1 MSDRTCPSCN
11 IEFKF
16 PSKLKR
22 HFESSYHCKKTD
34 EEITD
39 YFKDTDDND
48 NIIKCD
54 SCLKTF
60 TRKSSYTRHQNM
72 SSCRRQENA
81 TILESLTS
89 DQIKIITNIIKQ
101 KPSKTNISNNNLT
114 NSNNLTNNTINNNIN
129 NIINNNNN
137 SNNTIINNN
146 NTIIQHINPF
156 GFEDVRTIPIT
167 EMKQI
172 LMSGPESGIEIIKTI
187 YSKIENKNFYK
198 PNISKPEI
206 ACLNK
211 DFNLTIYKTREFADA
226 LFDRCIAFLHHMLY
240 LCKNEYTKH
249 NIRYIYDNIEHIETT
264 MRTEIYDKKLKT
276 IIETEF
282 LNNNINN
289 KDRIKKFI
297 KEIKDNVDT
306 KDNSLLQIKNTL
318 DLKEDNNNEYKISIT
333 SLELNNVFGDP
344 KIILGS
350 RKEEIILNLRIS
362 RFEES
367 IFYNF
372 WIDRI
377 KNIKKYVMNSNKNV
391 SIGDIANLSKEENK
405 IMTMLDIINRRV
417 ENNRGDDYLDL
428 NINDEFRLDDI
439 VQENENIVDERDLHT
454 FDSLV
459 SR

>member
-34 EEITD
+34 EEISD
-39 YFKDTDDND
+39 YFKDTDDN
-48 NIIKCD
+48 IIKCD
-54 SCLKTF
+54 NCSKTF
-60 TRKSSYTRHQNM
+60 TRQSSYTRHQNT
-72 SSCRRQENA
+72 SSCRRQENS
-81 TILESLTS
+81 TILNSLTP

-101 KPSKTNISNNNLT
+101 KPNTPNN
-114 NSNNLTNNTINNNIN
+114 NNTINNNIN

-146 NTIIQHINPF
+146 NNNIINNNNTIIQLINPF
-156 GFEDVRTIPIT
+156 GFEDVRTIPIS
-167 EMKQI
+167 EMKTI
-172 LMSGPESGIEIIKTI
+172 LTSGSEAGIEIIKTI
-187 YSKIENKNFYK
+187 YNKIENKNFYK
-198 PNISKPEI
+198 PNISRPEI
-206 ACLNK
+206 ACLNVDLK
-211 DFNLTIYKTREFADA
+211 LTIYKSREFCDA
-226 LFDRCIAFLHHMLY
+226 LFDRCITFLHHMLY
-240 LCKNEYTKH
+240 LCKNEYSRN
-249 NIRYIYDNIEHIETT
+249 NIKYIYDNIEHIENT
-264 MRTEIYDKKLKT
+264 MRTEIYEKKLQN

-282 LNNNINN
+282 INNNINN

-306 KDNSLLQIKNTL
+306 KNNLLLQIKNTTT
-318 DLKEDNNNEYKISIT
+318 LKEDKNNEYKISIT
-333 SLELNNVFGDP
+333 NIELNTIFGDP
-344 KIILGS
+344 KIILGL

-377 KNIKKYVMNSNKNV
+377 KNIKTYVMKNKKAT
-391 SIGDIANLSKEENK
+391 IGDIANLSKEENK
-405 IMTMLDIINRRV
+405 IMTMLELINKRV

-439 VQENENIVDERDLHT
+439 VQVDDDIVDDDINVRELHS

>member
-81 TILESLTS
+81 TILESLTP

-114 NSNNLTNNTINNNIN
+114 NSNNTINNNIN

-167 EMKQI
+167 EMKQT
-172 LMSGPESGIEIIKTI
+172 LMFGPEAGIEIIKTI
-187 YSKIENKNFYK
+187 YNKIENKNFYK

-211 DFNLTIYKTREFADA
+211 DFNLTIYKSREFADA

-297 KEIKDNVDT
+297 KKFREDT
-306 KDNSLLQIKNTL
+306 DIKDNSLLQIKNTL
-318 DLKEDNNNEYKISIT
+318 DLKENNNNEYKISIT

-344 KIILGS
+344 KIILGL

-372 WIDRI
+372 WMDRM
-377 KNIKKYVMNSNKNV
+377 KNIKKYVMNNKKA

-405 IMTMLDIINRRV
+405 IMTMLELIKMRV
-417 ENNRGDDYLDL
+417 ENNKGDDYLDL
-428 NINDEFRLDDI
+428 NINDEFRLEDVEDVEDI
-439 VQENENIVDERDLHT
+439 EEVISV
-454 FDSLV
+454 
-459 SR
+459 

>member
-1 MSDRTCPSCN
+1 MSNRTCPSCN

-81 TILESLTS
+81 TILESLTP

-114 NSNNLTNNTINNNIN
+114 NSNNITNNNTNS
-129 NIINNNNN
+129 NN
-137 SNNTIINNN
+137 SNNTIINNNITNN

-211 DFNLTIYKTREFADA
+211 DFNLTIYKSREFADA

-240 LCKNEYTKH
+240 LCKNEYTKT
-249 NIRYIYDNIEHIETT
+249 NIKYIYDNIEHIETT
-264 MRTEIYDKKLKT
+264 MRTEIYDKKLKN
-276 IIETEF
+276 IIDTEF

-297 KEIKDNVDT
+297 KKFREETDI

-318 DLKEDNNNEYKISIT
+318 DLNEDNNNEYTISIT

-344 KIILGS
+344 KIILGL

-428 NINDEFRLDDI
+428 NINDEFRLADIEDSEDVVDD
-439 VQENENIVDERDLHT
+439 RDLHT

>member
-1 MSDRTCPSCN
+1 MTDRTCPTCN
-11 IEFKF
+11 YIFTF
-16 PSKLKR
+16 PSRLKL
-22 HFESSYHCKKTD
+22 HFETVIHCKKNSD
-34 EEITD
+34 EINL
-39 YFKDTDDND
+39 FFSSIKIDNTFSC
-48 NIIKCD
+48 IKCNY
-54 SCLKTF
+54 KF
-60 TRKSSYTRHQNM
+60 AQKSSYNRHLKQSKCYNSINNQNEIPI
-72 SSCRRQENA
+72 QTPTEINN
-81 TILESLTS
+81 TT
-89 DQIKIITNIIKQ
+89 
-101 KPSKTNISNNNLT
+101 NNNLT
-114 NSNNLTNNTINNNIN
+114 NSNYTINNTINNITNN
-129 NIINNNNN
+129 NI
-137 SNNTIINNN
+137 TNN

-211 DFNLTIYKTREFADA
+211 DFNLTIYKSREFADA

-240 LCKNEYTKH
+240 LCKNEYTKT
-249 NIRYIYDNIEHIETT
+249 NIKYIYDNIEHIETT
-264 MRTEIYDKKLKT
+264 MRTEIYDKKLKN
-276 IIETEF
+276 IIDTEF

-405 IMTMLDIINRRV
+405 IMTMLGLIKMKVD
-417 ENNRGDDYLDL
+417 NNRGDDYLDL
-428 NINDEFRLDDI
+428 NINDEFRLADI
-439 VQENENIVDERDLHT
+439 VQENENIVDERYLHT

>member
-1 MSDRTCPSCN
+1 MEIMITYSNIYIRITNKFRT
-11 IEFKF
+11 
-16 PSKLKR
+16 
-22 HFESSYHCKKTD
+22 D
-34 EEITD
+34 IT
-39 YFKDTDDND
+39 
-48 NIIKCD
+48 
-54 SCLKTF
+54 
-60 TRKSSYTRHQNM
+60 
-72 SSCRRQENA
+72 
-81 TILESLTS
+81 
-89 DQIKIITNIIKQ
+89 IITNIIKQ

-114 NSNNLTNNTINNNIN
+114 NSNNITNNNIN

-211 DFNLTIYKTREFADA
+211 DFNLTIYKSREFADA

-264 MRTEIYDKKLKT
+264 MRTEIYDKKLKN
-276 IIETEF
+276 IIDTEF

-344 KIILGS
+344 KIILGL

-391 SIGDIANLSKEENK
+391 SIGDIANLSKEEKK
-405 IMTMLDIINRRV
+405 IMCMLDIIKLRV

-428 NINDEFRLDDI
+428 NINDEFKLDDI
-439 VQENENIVDERDLHT
+439 VQENENIVDEISLHT

>member
-81 TILESLTS
+81 TILESLTP

-114 NSNNLTNNTINNNIN
+114 NSNNTINNNIN

-167 EMKQI
+167 EMKQT
-172 LMSGPESGIEIIKTI
+172 LMFGPEAGIEIIKTI
-187 YSKIENKNFYK
+187 YNKIENKNFYK

-211 DFNLTIYKTREFADA
+211 DFNLTIYKSREFADA

-297 KEIKDNVDT
+297 KKFREDT
-306 KDNSLLQIKNTL
+306 DIKDNSLLQIKNTL
-318 DLKEDNNNEYKISIT
+318 DLKENNNNEYKISIT

-344 KIILGS
+344 KIILGL

-372 WIDRI
+372 WMDRM
-377 KNIKKYVMNSNKNV
+377 KNIKKYVMNNKKA

-405 IMTMLDIINRRV
+405 IMTMLELIKMRV
-417 ENNRGDDYLDL
+417 ENNKGDDYLDL
-428 NINDEFRLDDI
+428 NINDEFRLEDI
-439 VQENENIVDERDLHT
+439 DEVI
-454 FDSLV
+454 SV
-459 SR
+459 